1 MRFSGKFTDSA
12 LPIAV
17 GCSTRYIADA
27 EVHRH
32 TTGPDAINPIFDNNQ
47 SGIPNWLPESR
58 LKAMHNDVNILVPIC
73 IEVLDPQKVL
83 KKFLLCTFQMDQI
96 PCVVKDAERIK
107 LVKVD
112 MRFVSK
118 CL

>member
-73 IEVLDPQKVL
+73 IEVLDPPKGAQKISAVHVPNGSNT
-83 KKFLLCTFQMDQI
+83 LCGEGRRAHQARQSRHEI
-96 PCVVKDAERIK
+96 RK
-107 LVKVD
+107 
-112 MRFVSK
+112 
-118 CL
+118 